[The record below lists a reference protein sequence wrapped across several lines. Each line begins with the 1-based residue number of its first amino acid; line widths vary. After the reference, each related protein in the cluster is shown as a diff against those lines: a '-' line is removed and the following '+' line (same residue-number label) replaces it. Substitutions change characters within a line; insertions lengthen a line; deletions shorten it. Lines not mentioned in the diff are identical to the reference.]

1 MYSEI
6 VEEQKASIWNVTS
19 DDVIGAAHTQLF
31 LDVVIL
37 HHDIPVTKV
46 AAGVTRHH
54 ALLVTAADDLQTT
67 QCSCCG
73 DSNKTQVFVPPAF
86 RRCVGRCRGMESRQ

>member
-1 MYSEI
+1 MHSEV
-6 VEEQKASIWNVTS
+6 VEEQKASIRNVTS

-37 HHDIPVTKV
+37 HHDVPVTKV

-67 QCSCCG
+67 
-73 DSNKTQVFVPPAF
+73 
-86 RRCVGRCRGMESRQ
+86 